1 MYLMIYDVILNMIQ
15 KNQKPIHNMIHVL
28 TTMSCGSSK
37 YTFFIETNPL
47 KVFKLLS
54 NPTKILEEQR
64 L

>member
-1 MYLMIYDVILNMIQ
+1 MILNTIH

-37 YTFFIETNPL
+37 STFFIETNPL
-47 KVFKLLS
+47 KVFKVLS